1 MINDTKLLDMIINLK
16 KLESYLEKNE
26 WENETKILEYN
37 ELQDEIL
44 DYLKRIVK

>member
-44 DYLKRIVK
+44 DYLKRIIK

>member
-26 WENETKILEYN
+26 WENEIKILEYN

-44 DYLKRIVK
+44 DYLKRIIK